1 MKDPELIIIVA
12 ASLNDAIG
20 KDGITP
26 WDIPEDRVHFRDLT
40 LNHPVIMGRKTYDSI
55 PPKFRPLKDRKNIV
69 LSSSLEETPGIYIAR
84 SMKEAIELAEGQD
97 TYVMGGAQV
106 YREFFNI
113 TSRIELTRVER
124 KYDGDAFFP
133 RIDAAVWKK
142 VGKDEDG
149 VSAKTGIPY
158 SFQRYE
164 RA

>member
-12 ASLNDAIG
+12 ASLNDVIG
-20 KDGITP
+20 KDGNTP
-26 WDIPEDRVHFRDLT
+26 WDIPEDRQHFKNLT
-40 LNHPVIMGRKTYDSI
+40 LNHPVIMGRKTYESI
-55 PPKFRPLKDRKNIV
+55 PPRFRPLPQRKNIV
-69 LSSSLEETPGIYIAR
+69 LSSSLEEIPEIYIAR
-84 SMKEAIELAEGQD
+84 SMKEAIELVDGQD
-97 TYVMGGAQV
+97 AYVMGGAQV

-124 KYDGDAFFP
+124 KYEGDAFFP
-133 RIDAAVWKK
+133 RIDLTVWKK

-149 VSAKTGIPY
+149 VSRTGIPY